1 MGGRPSKP
9 TSLILLEG
17 KSHRTKAEI
26 EKRKEAEKALV
37 TGHPMKEWPSTKQDQ
52 VAHSHWVRLAKLY
65 RAIGK
70 NDALIEATVN
80 RYCILSSECEA
91 AEKEDQR
98 LHELAD
104 KLDDRQD
111 EMEFSDYI
119 KLATEINKSIAKN
132 QSTLQNKRK
141 MLLGIEKENIMTLA
155 AQMRSIP
162 KQPDKNEKP
171 TGMAAFRQKRAEM
184 S

>member
-9 TSLILLEG
+9 TALILLEG
-17 KSHRTKAEI
+17 KSHRTKAEL
-26 EKRKEAEKALV
+26 EKRKEAEKALI
-37 TGHPMKEWPSTKQDQ
+37 TGQPMKEWAATKQDP
-52 VAHSHWVRLAKLY
+52 VAHSHWIRMAKLY

-70 NDALIEATVN
+70 NDALVEATMN
-80 RYCILSSECEA
+80 RYCMLLSECESV
-91 AEKEDQR
+91 EKEDQR
-98 LHELAD
+98 LHALAE

-111 EMEFSDYI
+111 EMEFAEYIRLSSD
-119 KLATEINKSIAKN
+119 INRSIAKN
-132 QSTLQNKRK
+132 QTALQNKRK
-141 MLLGIEKENIMTLA
+141 MLLDIEKENIMTLA

-162 KQPDKNEKP
+162 KQPDKNERP

>member
-1 MGGRPSKP
+1 LGGRPSKP

-26 EKRKEAEKALV
+26 AKRKEAEKALV
-37 TGHPMKEWPSTKQDQ
+37 TGHPMKEWPATKQDP
-52 VAHSHWVRLAKLY
+52 VAHLHWIRMSKLY

-70 NDALIEATVN
+70 NDALVEATMN
-80 RYCILSSECEA
+80 RYCMLLSECES

-98 LHELAD
+98 LHGLAE
-104 KLDDRQD
+104 KLEDCQN
-111 EMEFSDYI
+111 EMEFADYI